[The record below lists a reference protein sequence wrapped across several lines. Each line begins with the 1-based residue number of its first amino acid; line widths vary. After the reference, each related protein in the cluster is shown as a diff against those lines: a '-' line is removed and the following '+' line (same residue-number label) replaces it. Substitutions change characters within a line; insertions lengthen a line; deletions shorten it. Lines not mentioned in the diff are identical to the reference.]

1 MNDYPSYL
9 NNIIVE
15 FSKLPGIG
23 YRTAERLS
31 MYMINRKIEDVI
43 KFSEAIKNCK
53 EKLKYC
59 PKCGNF
65 SEDKLCNIC
74 TDKFRNPSVICV
86 VQEAKNIY
94 AFEKTRNYR
103 GVYHVLHGIISPNRG
118 IGPDKLNIENLVK
131 RVNEENVQE
140 IILAINPSV
149 EGEATNTYISR
160 LFNNKKVKISRLAYG
175 IPLGGDLEYIDDVTL
190 SRALDFRQ
198 DF

>member
-149 EGEATNTYISR
+149 EGEATNIYISR